1 MISPQAPMIPTPLRN
16 EYINIPAGKPT
27 NAYNKP
33 PLELYM
39 NPNYKIEYTP
49 LRKAVD
55 HINKTSMY
63 HDILYEDINP
73 EKEEGSNRTAKR
85 YFNNPSSAVKQLIQN
100 GPQDE
105 SLAKEIGVT
114 SYLGKRIVHQPSGLN
129 LFVENNNVPEGKRSC
144 KKMSSYSLE
153 KNPYKWG
160 VDVFTYNLPPPRRT
174 QRFEDNL
181 SPNLVPNTCDEVIIP
196 RKKYFYDTQLD
207 VTLCPIRDDHAKIKC
222 KKTLAAHESTL
233 DINYV
238 PKNTEH
244 IKSMFTKI
252 DVPGQLN
259 TDLIPF
265 AEEARKTIFV
275 DSAPRNKMCSISFG
289 TCEPEPF
296 KPGKRV
302 GYPLSQINNTAYLF

>member
-1 MISPQAPMIPTPLRN
+1 MISPQAPTIPRPMKN

-39 NPNYKIEYTP
+39 NPSYKIEYIP

-63 HDILYEDINP
+63 HDILYDDTNP
-73 EKEEGSNRTAKR
+73 EMEEDKENEMNS
-85 YFNNPSSAVKQLIQN
+85 YF
-100 GPQDE
+100 
-105 SLAKEIGVT
+105 
-114 SYLGKRIVHQPSGLN
+114 GKRIVQQPSGLN
-129 LFVENNNVPEGKRSC
+129 LFAENNNVPEGKRSC

-160 VDVFTYNLPPPRRT
+160 VDVFTYNLPPPRKT

-181 SPNLVPNTCDEVIIP
+181 SPNLIPNTSSDSIMP
-196 RKKYFYDTQLD
+196 KKKFFYDTQLD
-207 VTLCPIRDDHAKIKC
+207 VALCPIKDDHAKIYS
-222 KKTLAAHESTL
+222 KKSLGIHESTL
-233 DINYV
+233 DVNYV
-238 PKNTEH
+238 PKNIEN
-244 IKSMFTKI
+244 IKSMFTKRDI
-252 DVPGQLN
+252 PGHLN

-265 AEEARKTIFV
+265 VEEERKTIFV
-275 DSAPRNKMCSISFG
+275 DTAPRNKMCSITFG

-302 GYPLSQINNTAYLF
+302 GYPLSQLNNTAYLF